1 MKNRPVPV
9 LIVAAI
15 FIIAGCTGII
25 YHSRD
30 FLDPNYQLPELIW
43 VMLLR
48 VAAIACGVL
57 LIFRVNWAR
66 WLAIAWLLYHIV
78 ISTFHSTSEVITH
91 TVFLIVVTVLL
102 YLPVSNIYF
111 KSKEIN

>member
-25 YHSRD
+25 YHAGD
-30 FLDPNYQLPELIW
+30 FFDPHYQLPELIW

-48 VAAIACGVL
+48 IAAIVCGVL
-57 LIFRVNWAR
+57 LILGINWAR

-78 ISTFHSTSEVITH
+78 ISTFHSASEVITH
-91 TVFLIVVTVLL
+91 TIFLIIVTVLL

-111 KSKEIN
+111 KAKK

>member
-9 LIVAAI
+9 IIVAAI

-25 YHSRD
+25 YHAKD
-30 FLDPNYQLPELIW
+30 FFDVNYQLPELIW

-48 VAAIACGVL
+48 VVAVVCGVL
-57 LIFRVNWAR
+57 LILGINWAR

-91 TVFLIVVTVLL
+91 TVFLIIVTVLL

-111 KSKEIN
+111 KAKK